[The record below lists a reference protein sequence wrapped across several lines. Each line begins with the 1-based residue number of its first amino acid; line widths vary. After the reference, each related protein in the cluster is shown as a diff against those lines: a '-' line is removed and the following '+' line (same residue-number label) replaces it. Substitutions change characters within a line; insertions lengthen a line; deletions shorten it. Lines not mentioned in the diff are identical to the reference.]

1 MRIMPRLTTMT
12 ALPLL
17 LTLAAGIEPAGLVS
31 GTLLGEARA
40 QANPCAPTN
49 PCAPAVTNP
58 CMPMAVNPC
67 APAPAHPCAANP
79 CAAAQPQLAAPT
91 VLPAALPASA
101 AHPFDTV
108 RGWPEVPFGDAVDA
122 RIPNYSRVAPHIATS
137 GAVNPEH
144 YGYVAALGF
153 KAVVNLRT
161 DEEGAASEAAAAA
174 AAGLKVFRLPVSGKA
189 PELEQVAA
197 ATSIFEDP
205 NNYPL
210 LLLCHSG
217 NRAGAMWA
225 LYRASRG
232 VPGEIAIQEGR
243 AAGLKPS
250 REGRVR
256 ELLGLPPLAGG

>member
-1 MRIMPRLTTMT
+1 MPRLTTMT
-12 ALPLL
+12 ALPLVL
-17 LTLAAGIEPAGLVS
+17 MVAAGIDPAGVVS
-31 GTLLGEARA
+31 ANFLAEAQA
-40 QANPCAPTN
+40 QANPCAPTH
-49 PCAPAVTNP
+49 PCAPAATNP

-67 APAPAHPCAANP
+67 APAAAHPCAAHP
-79 CAAAQPQLAAPT
+79 CAAVQPQLAAPV
-91 VLPAALPASA
+91 VLPAALPAAA

-122 RIPNYSRVAPHIATS
+122 RIRNYSRVAPHIATS
-137 GAVNPEH
+137 GVVKPED
-144 YGYVAALGF
+144 YSYVAALGF

-161 DEEGAASEAAAAA
+161 DEEGAAAEAAAAA

-197 ATSIFEDP
+197 ATAILEDP
-205 NNYPL
+205 SNYPL

-250 REGRVR
+250 RGGRVR
-256 ELLGLPPLAGG
+256 ELLGLPQLAGG